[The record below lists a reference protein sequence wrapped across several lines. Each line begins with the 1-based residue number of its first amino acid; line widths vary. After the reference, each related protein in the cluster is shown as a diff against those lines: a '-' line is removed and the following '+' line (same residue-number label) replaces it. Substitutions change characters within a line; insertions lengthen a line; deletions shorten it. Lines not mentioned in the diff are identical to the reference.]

1 MSLFQLESTP
11 NSLEDSTEETEA
23 KNVLL
28 QIAKDHGEFVK
39 DRNGRFRVI
48 YNDDDNIDEYYSCL
62 KRVKIKADGY
72 SSEFCEE
79 IRLFLEGIKIQ
90 KEKRHPSTVIRNN
103 NEQDSITPSESNCYR
118 EDREYIEIHLNK
130 ETLLYKHLE
139 ENSTV
144 RIVKDMFTGIPHICK
159 TAIMSKFRSEE
170 VEAMLSLHKVAPELY
185 VANRGGDYVDL
196 HMELIEGPRL
206 DTVARYMK
214 NEHMWPLCLHIFSD
228 ILCAI
233 NNLMHNDLSHG
244 DIHSKNI
251 IIEVVENGKFRIR
264 LIDYGDACGYTIN
277 GLINDMRSLAAS
289 LIALFTRN
297 DFDAYN
303 EDPDKWI
310 EDNPAIW
317 ERYPE
322 LWDIFK
328 GALDVKNGESLNKF
342 IDYIEVLLVNDSTSI
357 DFNNRLGEIAKLLKE
372 ET

>member
-1 MSLFQLESTP
+1 
-11 NSLEDSTEETEA
+11 
-23 KNVLL
+23 
-28 QIAKDHGEFVK
+28 
-39 DRNGRFRVI
+39 
-48 YNDDDNIDEYYSCL
+48 
-62 KRVKIKADGY
+62 
-72 SSEFCEE
+72 
-79 IRLFLEGIKIQ
+79 
-90 KEKRHPSTVIRNN
+90 
-103 NEQDSITPSESNCYR
+103 
-118 EDREYIEIHLNK
+118 
-130 ETLLYKHLE
+130 
-139 ENSTV
+139 
-144 RIVKDMFTGIPHICK
+144 
-159 TAIMSKFRSEE
+159 
-170 VEAMLSLHKVAPELY
+170 
-185 VANRGGDYVDL
+185 
-196 HMELIEGPRL
+196 MELIEGPRL

-277 GLINDMRSLAAS
+277 CLINDMKSLVAS

-342 IDYIEVLLVNDSTSI
+342 IDYIEVLLVSDSKSI
-357 DFNNRLGEIAKLLKE
+357 DFNNSLGEIAKLLKE
-372 ET
+372 ETQSSVSIEKLTIREKAHRFPSD